1 MFKYRNK
8 VTGKTVLVSSKIG
21 GDWELVLESSPT
33 EVKEDK
39 PVEVEEKAK
48 KKTTKK
54 K

>member
-21 GDWELVLESSPT
+21 GDWELVSESSPT
-33 EVKEDK
+33 LEVEETK
-39 PVEVEEKAK
+39 PVEVEKSK